1 MIHIYY
7 TNEQIES
14 ELGPNFY
21 WLGEPSDYLKLVN
34 DLYVLGYKNDAELD
48 ITLLSYIVNHDI
60 KRKVIFKSSIDGNIL
75 FKVMKN
81 YFLIFLPMISWRSIL
96 HSYLALSFGK
106 YHDYIDDL
114 GDNLLEEANYI
125 ISSEISTSNLHLL

>member
-7 TNEQIES
+7 TNEQIEG

-60 KRKVIFKSSIDGNIL
+60 KRKVIFWPFIPHIWG
-75 FKVMKN
+75 
-81 YFLIFLPMISWRSIL
+81 
-96 HSYLALSFGK
+96 
-106 YHDYIDDL
+106 
-114 GDNLLEEANYI
+114 I
-125 ISSEISTSNLHLL
+125 I